1 MYAKIAL
8 GNVRKSFRDFSVFFL
23 TLAFGVCVFY
33 AFGSITDQAAVIQ
46 MGEDQRSMV
55 QALADILSGLSVSE
69 ATKRLLLQAKQ
80 EGWGSAATKYRL
92 RDWLVSRQR
101 FWGAPVPAIHCQHCG
116 VVPVPYQDLP
126 VRLPAMHESDV
137 SKMCGSDAMSPLQRS
152 EFDRFQV

>member
-1 MYAKIAL
+1 MGVPSHDSRDAAFADRFHLPAL
-8 GNVRKSFRDFSVFFL
+8 PVL
-23 TLAFGVCVFY
+23 TDSPSPTLCNSGP
-33 AFGSITDQAAVIQ
+33 
-46 MGEDQRSMV
+46 
-55 QALADILSGLSVSE
+55 LSGLSVSE